1 MEESTSGAAGTLK
14 QEIVTVWVRVGL
26 RGFSTIDIETQLDDT
41 IPSSPIF
48 YRRIFYRRNRN
59 SLSIIACK
67 LRITKRFKLAQT
79 EDRFIL
85 GLESPTSVR
94 TPAAVP
100 LNPNRTDLDSI

>member
-1 MEESTSGAAGTLK
+1 MEESTSGVAGTLK

-48 YRRIFYRRNRN
+48 YRRNRN
-59 SLSIIACK
+59 SLSIIAK
-67 LRITKRFKLAQT
+67 VTNHQTILSWLVRWQT
-79 EDRFIL
+79 EDRFIS

>member
-1 MEESTSGAAGTLK
+1 MEESTSGVAGTLK

-41 IPSSPIF
+41 IPSSP
-48 YRRIFYRRNRN
+48 IFYRRNRN